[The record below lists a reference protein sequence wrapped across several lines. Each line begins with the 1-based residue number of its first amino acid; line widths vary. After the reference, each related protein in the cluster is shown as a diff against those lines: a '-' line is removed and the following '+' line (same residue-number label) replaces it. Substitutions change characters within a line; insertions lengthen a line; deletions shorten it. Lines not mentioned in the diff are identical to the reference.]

1 MPRQLAVAE
10 VLGNRDLVA
19 GDEYPPVV
27 HEVVPLPVD
36 PAHAERHRVAELLL
50 ECHVELVQI
59 RWLQAVV
66 DRLRVP
72 ANADHV
78 GQHELRAVPLEEVV
92 ARLLGHAGV
101 DRVGDALD
109 QELVVAAVRP
119 GDEGLAVG
127 EEVVDAR
134 HARREVRRVDDG
146 VADVAVGVLLVHPE
160 ADVEEEVLPDLEFIQ
175 GVKSPDLP
183 GRSRSLRRREVE
195 PLIPHRENGLPRDR
209 VEVGDDEELVV
220 RVDERSDR
228 LQILIVDA
236 HLELVRAAEELLVE
250 VDGQVRLLAGALDEA
265 VEGGAVVHEAI
276 RQVDVGR
283 AVSLEGGYGD
293 VAVLLGK
300 ERFGR

>member
-1 MPRQLAVAE
+1 
-10 VLGNRDLVA
+10 
-19 GDEYPPVV
+19 
-27 HEVVPLPVD
+27 
-36 PAHAERHRVAELLL
+36 
-50 ECHVELVQI
+50 
-59 RWLQAVV
+59 
-66 DRLRVP
+66 
-72 ANADHV
+72 
-78 GQHELRAVPLEEVV
+78 
-92 ARLLGHAGV
+92 
-101 DRVGDALD
+101 
-109 QELVVAAVRP
+109 
-119 GDEGLAVG
+119 
-127 EEVVDAR
+127 
-134 HARREVRRVDDG
+134 
-146 VADVAVGVLLVHPE
+146 
-160 ADVEEEVLPDLEFIQ
+160 EFIQ